1 MHPTA
6 LCPACHGRLCLGVL
20 EFVPHTFRLFLTS
33 MCSSVPQPNFGD
45 FLGKHFN
52 KGNSN
57 INNNKKPQRPHSQQ
71 QRPQRAGPAGNN
83 AGKPPHGPAGSSS
96 STGSGGPLGGGS
108 NLKPQRPVGDPTV
121 GPTSTGSRGF
131 SSASSAA
138 GGSSPGPTLGSSSS
152 TPTGWSSTGSSSGT
166 VRGPSPFQQ
175 QRLGSSSSSS
185 GSSTRSGSGTGSKG
199 GGGRAPANSSASAAA
214 GGAPGCPL
222 RKWLGPVAGLVFN
235 QYDKLV
241 CPPAIVSARAALA
254 KTAAVQQLRPQALP
268 VKLVAVAAVVAGVNL
283 PCGAVREHFEK
294 FSVGWFIAVHATIP
308 FVAMLRKAVIMPK
321 YAMVVTIA
329 AAVLGQVVGSRVE
342 RMRLQHEQ
350 EHGPLLPLQLS
361 LPLLQHQ
368 EAGAEPPPAGSSKG
382 SSVRGNKRTS
392 AAGAAG
398 RSMAQHADSSSSGRG
413 KDWRE
418 RLAADPEPAAEGL
431 LGAGRCGSGR
441 GGFAVGGLFARLPLV
456 KA

>member
-1 MHPTA
+1 MGGSGRDGGF
-6 LCPACHGRLCLGVL
+6 HGTL
-20 EFVPHTFRLFLTS
+20 RLFLTS
-33 MCSSVPQPNFGD
+33 MCGCAAVLPQPNFGD

-52 KGNSN
+52 KGNNSN
-57 INNNKKPQRPHSQQ
+57 KPQRPHSQQ

-83 AGKPPHGPAGSSS
+83 AGKPPHGPSGSSS
-96 STGSGGPLGGGS
+96 TCSSGGPLGGGS

-121 GPTSTGSRGF
+121 GPSTGSRGF
-131 SSASSAA
+131 SLASSAA
-138 GGSSPGPTLGSSSS
+138 GGSSPPGPTLGSSSSS

-175 QRLGSSSSSS
+175 QRLGSSGSSSS
-185 GSSTRSGSGTGSKG
+185 THSGSGADSKGG

-235 QYDKLV
+235 QYDKIV

-268 VKLVAVAAVVAGVNL
+268 VKLVVVAAVVAGVNL

-329 AAVLGQVVGSRVE
+329 AAVLGQVLGSRLE
-342 RMRLQHEQ
+342 RMRLQYEQ
-350 EHGPLLPLQLS
+350 QHGPLLPLQLS

-368 EAGAEPPPAGSSKG
+368 EAGKEPLPAGSSKG
-382 SSVRGNKRTS
+382 SSSARGNKRTS
-392 AAGAAG
+392 AASTAG

-413 KDWRE
+413 KGWRE

-431 LGAGRCGSGR
+431 LGAGRCGSGG
-441 GGFAVGGLFARLPLV
+441 GGFAAGGLFARLPLV

>member
-1 MHPTA
+1 MGGS
-6 LCPACHGRLCLGVL
+6 GRVRGCAAPSVCFRPRCAAVL
-20 EFVPHTFRLFLTS
+20 
-33 MCSSVPQPNFGD
+33 PQPNFGD

-52 KGNSN
+52 KANSN
-57 INNNKKPQRPHSQQ
+57 INNKKPQRPHSQQ

-96 STGSGGPLGGGS
+96 TGSSGALGGGS

-121 GPTSTGSRGF
+121 GPSTGSRGF

-138 GGSSPGPTLGSSSS
+138 GGISPGPTLGSSSS

-175 QRLGSSSSSS
+175 QRLGSSGSSSS
-185 GSSTRSGSGTGSKG
+185 GSSTHSGSGADSKG
-199 GGGRAPANSSASAAA
+199 GGGRAPTNSSARAAA
-214 GGAPGCPL
+214 GGVPGCPL

-329 AAVLGQVVGSRVE
+329 AAVLGQVVGSRME

-350 EHGPLLPLQLS
+350 QHGPLLPLQLS

-398 RSMAQHADSSSSGRG
+398 RSMAQHADSSSSSGGRG
-413 KDWRE
+413 KGWRE
-418 RLAADPEPAAEGL
+418 RLAADLKPAAEGL
-431 LGAGRCGSGR
+431 LGAGGCGSGG
-441 GGFAVGGLFARLPLV
+441 GGFAAGGLFARLPLV